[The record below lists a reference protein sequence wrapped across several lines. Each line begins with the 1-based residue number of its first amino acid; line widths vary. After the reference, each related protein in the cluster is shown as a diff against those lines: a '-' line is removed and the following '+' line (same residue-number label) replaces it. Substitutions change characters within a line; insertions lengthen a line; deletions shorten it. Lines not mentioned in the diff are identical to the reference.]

1 MTSCSYCRTLN
12 ADDEH
17 RCRRCGRRLGEDT
30 RPQVTGAL
38 ATKPLPIRHFPDAP
52 TLEPQAHPTARRV
65 PMQPSLFADRP
76 QPKVIPFESYA
87 TPRTETAPA
96 PKAPARTH
104 ARRPL
109 NRTPDTQGTLDFL
122 PPAVQAPRK
131 LKTTVEAVIFC
142 DAPVAAKMHRTVA
155 AAMDLSMILIAYGL
169 LLATFHLGGGEI
181 VLNKVTLSVFGGMF
195 ALTALFYGLLWA
207 LANTESPGK
216 HWTSLRLTN
225 FDGFPPDATQ
235 RFVRLAGA
243 CLGFC
248 AGGLGM
254 FWAIA
259 DEESLSW
266 HDHISKTFLTL
277 HENETNFVRQR

>member
-17 RCRRCGRRLGEDT
+17 RCRRCGRRLSEDA

-38 ATKPLPIRHFPDAP
+38 ATQPLPIRHSPEVP
-52 TLEPQAHPTARRV
+52 TAEPPARRV
-65 PMQPSLFADRP
+65 PTQPSLFADRP
-76 QPKVIPFESYA
+76 QSKIIPFESYA
-87 TPRTETAPA
+87 APRTEAVPA
-96 PKAPARTH
+96 PKAPARAHT
-104 ARRPL
+104 RRPS

-122 PPAVQAPRK
+122 PPAPQAARK
-131 LKTTVEAVIFC
+131 LKTTVEAVIYC
-142 DAPVAAKMHRTVA
+142 DAPVATKMHRTVA
-155 AAMDLSMILIAYGL
+155 AAIDLSMILIAYGL
-169 LLATFHLGGGEI
+169 LLAPFHFGGGDI
-181 VLNKVTLSVFGGMF
+181 VFNKVTLSVFGGMF
-195 ALTALFYGLLWA
+195 ALTGLFYGLLWA

-216 HWTSLRLTN
+216 RWTSLRLTN

-235 RFVRLAGA
+235 RFVRFAGA

-254 FWAIA
+254 FWAMA

-277 HENETNFVRQR
+277 QGNETNFVRQR

>member
-17 RCRRCGRRLGEDT
+17 RCRRCGRRLSEDA
-30 RPQVTGAL
+30 RPLVTGAL
-38 ATKPLPIRHFPDAP
+38 ATQPLPVRRFPEVPAP
-52 TLEPQAHPTARRV
+52 EPHAQPPARRV
-65 PMQPSLFADRP
+65 PTQPSLFADRP
-76 QPKVIPFESYA
+76 QPKVIPFESFA
-87 TPRTETAPA
+87 APRPVAPA

-104 ARRPL
+104 ARRPS

-122 PPAVQAPRK
+122 PPTPQATRK
-131 LKTTVEAVIFC
+131 LKTTVEAVIYC
-142 DAPVAAKMHRTVA
+142 DAPVATKMHRTLA
-155 AAMDLSMILIAYGL
+155 AAIDLSMVLIAWGL
-169 LLATFHLGGGEI
+169 LLGAFHFGGGDI
-181 VLNKVTLSVFGGMF
+181 VFNKVTLAVFGGTF
-195 ALTALFYGLLWA
+195 AATGLFYGLLWA

-216 HWTSLRLTN
+216 RWTRLRLTN

-235 RFVRLAGA
+235 RFLRFAGA

-254 FWAIA
+254 FWAVA
-259 DEESLSW
+259 DEESLGW

-277 HENETNFVRQR
+277 QENETNFVRQR